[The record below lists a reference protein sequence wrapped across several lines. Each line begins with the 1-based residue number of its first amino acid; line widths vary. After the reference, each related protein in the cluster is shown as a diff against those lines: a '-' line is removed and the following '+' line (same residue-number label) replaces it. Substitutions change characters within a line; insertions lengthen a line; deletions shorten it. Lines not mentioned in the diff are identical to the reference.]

1 MDTSLQTLLALAN
14 TRYYVA
20 NTDKL
25 EKIINFRDKLNITV
39 IITVYYASSPT
50 KRSFCAS
57 RERGEE
63 KKDINYGRIKY
74 FLPPVP
80 PLLRYLL

>member
-1 MDTSLQTLLALAN
+1 MDTLQTLLALAN

-57 RERGEE
+57 RERGEKRRKSTLITAE
-63 KKDINYGRIKY
+63 LNISCRL
-74 FLPPVP
+74 FRPC
-80 PLLRYLL
+80 

>member
-1 MDTSLQTLLALAN
+1 MDTLQTLLALAN

-57 RERGEE
+57 RDQRGE
-63 KKDINYGRIKY
+63 KAH
-74 FLPPVP
+74 
-80 PLLRYLL
+80 